1 MFDEE
6 NKLAKLRRC
15 ISRVHLGKM
24 HFGNQSLKSVSLQKH
39 VTSRGLQTL
48 CNSPETQTEWKS
60 ESGKLFSVGTCSL
73 RVGARDAL
81 HIKVTSEKI
90 TCADFKHDGQLFEG
104 HLLSRRLEEAGSGA
118 SF

>member
-1 MFDEE
+1 ME
-6 NKLAKLRRC
+6 NYFL
-15 ISRVHLGKM
+15 LG
-24 HFGNQSLKSVSLQKH
+24 HFLSV
-39 VTSRGLQTL
+39 T
-48 CNSPETQTEWKS
+48 
-60 ESGKLFSVGTCSL
+60 L

>member
-24 HFGNQSLKSVSLQKH
+24 HFGNQSLKSVSHSLQKH
-39 VTSRGLQTL
+39 ITSHGLQTL

-60 ESGKLFSVGTCSL
+60 ESGKLFSVGTFSL
-73 RVGARDAL
+73 SDPQGR
-81 HIKVTSEKI
+81 
-90 TCADFKHDGQLFEG
+90 C
-104 HLLSRRLEEAGSGA
+104 
-118 SF
+118 